1 MTTATKPKDAKP
13 KDAQPAEVR
22 QKDTKQKG
30 LIARERKF
38 WEAIR
43 DADAKALASMTA
55 DTYIFV
61 MSEGIYSF
69 KRDEFVNMMTR
80 GSFRMLDFDID
91 LDNATIREL
100 GRDAAAI
107 MFKSHWT
114 FEREGKREEA
124 SNTTTAVW
132 ITEGGKWRCAF
143 DAETRPS

>member
-1 MTTATKPKDAKP
+1 MTTATKQKDAKP
-13 KDAQPAEVR
+13 RDAKPRDIR

-30 LIARERKF
+30 LIANERKF

-55 DTYIFV
+55 DTYTFV
-61 MSEGIYSF
+61 MSEGVYTF
-69 KRDEFVNMMTR
+69 KRDDFVNMMTR

-91 LDNATIREL
+91 LDNATVREL

-114 FEREGKREEA
+114 YEREGKREEA

-132 ITEGGKWRCAF
+132 INDGGKWRCAF
-143 DAETRPS
+143 DAETRPN